1 MTPSRPPEILIPTSL
16 GELIDKITILEIKT
30 EHLSG
35 PQRENV
41 SRELELLRG
50 VLLRLGLAISPE
62 LSHALKEVNQA
73 LWVIEDSIRALER
86 RQDSGEDFIELARS
100 RYLTNDKR
108 AALKRRINEEYGSGI
123 IEEKSYEPYSRSGGT
138 NSSVQ

>member
-30 EHLSG
+30 KHLSG
-35 PQRENV
+35 LQKENV

-62 LSHALKEVNQA
+62 LSHALREVNQI
-73 LWVIEDSIRALER
+73 LWDIEDNIRAKER
-86 RQDSGEDFIELARS
+86 HQDFGATFIELARS
-100 RYLTNDKR
+100 VYLTNDKR

-123 IEEKSYEPYSRSGGT
+123 IEEKSYQPYGT
-138 NSSVQ
+138 SDEGPQG